1 MRPRNSERGSHLP
14 KVTQPK
20 RTAESRQPRS
30 SPEPPAVGRLPRWGH
45 GSGCGAVKELHL
57 HPSWLSPTVPKL
69 GSLGGPSKAIYGA
82 GGGLTLLWCCSWGP
96 ADASSTRVRGLRVE
110 GMPPEGTL
118 LMSSGP
124 QSLLVWT
131 TALYLP
137 HL

>member
-1 MRPRNSERGSHLP
+1 MRGASPGTH
-14 KVTQPK
+14 TQPPSQPQ
-20 RTAESRQPRS
+20 RTMLEPLA
-30 SPEPPAVGRLPRWGH
+30 SPGWR
-45 GSGCGAVKELHL
+45 
-57 HPSWLSPTVPKL
+57 
-69 GSLGGPSKAIYGA
+69 

-96 ADASSTRVRGLRVE
+96 ANASSTRVRGLRVE